1 MMTLLAFTSISATD
15 SALASWCT
23 SFSTGPVAAA
33 VGAAI
38 S

>member
-1 MMTLLAFTSISATD
+1 MMTLLAFTSMSATV

-23 SFSTGPVAAA
+23 SFSTGPEAAA
-33 VGAAI
+33 EGGGI